1 MSNAGL
7 RTDGPNSVGAGGPD
21 PVGDISVLYVDPDAT
36 AGTPPLRELVADP
49 AIEVARETT
58 VADAVAAL
66 RERIVDCVVTEYDLA
81 DGTGME
87 LVARLREIAPDTGA
101 ILVTEAAPA
110 RIAAESAGGPVAD
123 FVPKSV
129 PDVGDRVVR
138 LVKHTAA
145 NRSQTSYPLPADERA
160 RLDALA
166 AIDLDDERL
175 GRAVQR
181 VTELAATH
189 FAVPHSSVN
198 VITERTQEFLAS
210 TGGEFEPTPREE
222 SACTYT
228 ILDDGVSVIEDV
240 AVDPRFPGAADD
252 PAIRFYAGATLTTR
266 EGHPVGTL
274 CVYDDEPR
282 PFGETDRAY
291 LSLLAAE
298 VTDWL
303 EVARE
308 TGTESGL
315 GAGEGEPP

>member
-1 MSNAGL
+1 V
-7 RTDGPNSVGAGGPD
+7 RE
-21 PVGDISVLYVDPDAT
+21 ISVLYVDPDAT
-36 AGTPPLRELVADP
+36 AGTSPLRELVADP
-49 AIEVARETT
+49 AIEVSRETS

-66 RERIVDCVVTEYDLA
+66 GGRIVDCVVTEYHLP
-81 DGTGME
+81 DGTGIE
-87 LVARLREIAPDTGA
+87 LITGLREIAPDTGA
-101 ILVTEAAPA
+101 ILVTAASPA
-110 RIAAESAGGPVAD
+110 RIAEESPGGPVAD
-123 FVPKSV
+123 FVPKSA
-129 PDVGDRVVR
+129 PEVGTRVVQ

-145 NRSQTSYPLPADERA
+145 NRSQTSYPLPPDERA

-189 FAVPHSSVN
+189 FAVPQSSVN

-210 TGGEFEPTPREE
+210 TGGEFESTPRAE

-240 AVDPRFPGAADD
+240 AVDPRFPGVDEETD
-252 PAIRFYAGATLTTR
+252 IRFYAGATLTTR

-282 PFGETDRAY
+282 TFGETDRAY

-303 EVARE
+303 AVACAAE
-308 TGTESGL
+308 TGPEL